1 MYDNFLKLLRVN
13 CDKNGQNYRHFRKIA
28 SDIIKSTFQRYSYE
42 ATNWYIEDTFLE
54 AETNTKVSETKI
66 LIEAMLHVDFCVK
79 IEFLWMK

>member
-1 MYDNFLKLLRVN
+1 MYDNFPKLLRVN
-13 CDKNGQNYRHFRKIA
+13 KNGQNYRHFRKIA
-28 SDIIKSTFQRYSYE
+28 SDIIESIQRYSYE
-42 ATNWYIEDTFLE
+42 ATNWYIDIFLE

>member
-1 MYDNFLKLLRVN
+1 MYDNFPKLLRMN

-42 ATNWYIEDTFLE
+42 ATNWYIDIFL
-54 AETNTKVSETKI
+54 ETNTKVSETKI
-66 LIEAMLHVDFCVK
+66 LIEALLHVDFCVK